1 MGHLDQ
7 GFPKCASCQGI
18 CEYIF
23 VMATLKY
30 TFFFLIKGIMFW

>member
-7 GFPKCASCQGI
+7 GFPKCATFQGI
-18 CEYIF
+18 CEYIP

-30 TFFFLIKGIMFW
+30 TSFFKLKE